1 MAQVDKQAI
10 AAAFGRAASQYEQ
23 HAELQRQSADA
34 LLALL
39 AGRQYAQVLDAGC
52 GPGRMSR
59 YWREQGSDVTA
70 LDLSA
75 QMLAEA
81 QRQNVAQHYLMA
93 DIEAIP
99 QATATFDL
107 AWSNLAVQWCAD
119 LRSALGE
126 LYRVVRPGGTV
137 AFSTLAHGSLPELHQ
152 AWQAVDDRA
161 HANHFL
167 PVEQLETALQGWN
180 VTYHLH
186 AVTLWFDDALSAMR
200 SLKGIGATHLHEGRE
215 PRVLTRSQ
223 LHQLQLAWPQQQGK
237 YPLTYHL
244 FLGVI
249 QRDQNLF
256 CHRDGHR
263 GR

>member
-1 MAQVDKQAI
+1 MAQVNKQAI
-10 AAAFGRAASQYEQ
+10 AAAFGRAATHYEQ

-34 LLALL
+34 LLARLN
-39 AGRQYAQVLDAGC
+39 GRAFSQVLDAGC

-59 YWREQGSDVTA
+59 YWREQGSEVCA

-75 QMLAEA
+75 QMLTEA
-81 QRQNVAQHYLMA
+81 QRHDVAHRYLLA

-107 AWSNLAVQWCAD
+107 AWSNLAVQWCSD
-119 LRSALGE
+119 LRGALRE

-137 AFSTLAHGSLPELHQ
+137 AFSTLAQGSMPELRQ
-152 AWQAVDDRA
+152 AWRAVDERE
-161 HANHFL
+161 HANRFL
-167 PVEQLETALQGWN
+167 PVEQLENALHGWD
-180 VTYHLH
+180 VEYQSH

-200 SLKGIGATHLHEGRE
+200 SLKGIGATHLHDGRE

-223 LHQLQLAWPQQQGK
+223 LRQLQLSWPCQQGK

-249 QRDQNLF
+249 QRD
-256 CHRDGHR
+256 
-263 GR
+263 